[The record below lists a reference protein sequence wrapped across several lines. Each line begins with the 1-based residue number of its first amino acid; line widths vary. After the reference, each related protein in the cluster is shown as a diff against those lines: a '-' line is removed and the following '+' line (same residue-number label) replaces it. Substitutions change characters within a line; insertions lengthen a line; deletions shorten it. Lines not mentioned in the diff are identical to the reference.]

1 MSCTV
6 ALSGLVEAT
15 DEQIEGICGIHGK
28 IVAIEIHHCKTRAMV
43 TFEDGKLAAAAA
55 KALKEI
61 PMDAELLENP
71 MTGPDKGSL
80 LVPPKVTK
88 GNNFLEM
95 FHSLSPKSKK
105 ATLLQ
110 MQGFGDVKQDFTVPV
125 GSSQG
130 TPLFVKTHIEPPRL
144 PFFSGDGKDCF
155 YLQWKFEV
163 SCLASSGTYPAAVL
177 LQAIRR
183 SVRGKAGE
191 VLVNLG
197 ADATVS
203 QIISKF
209 DARFGEVLSVEQL
222 LAKFYESAQDPQETV
237 SEWACRLEDV
247 MHKARF
253 SGKLTNEM
261 ADHMLRTKFW
271 SGMKSEYLK
280 SALRSRV
287 EGGEDFDSLLRYART
302 IEQEVSADSK
312 DSVGSKKGKSAQLSV
327 QQASFSGDDQV
338 LSKLEEILK
347 QMRTLDGRVQKLE
360 RQKEGT
366 LSSHGSDSSRS
377 DQSGQGNDGSGST
390 SNNPARAKQGKF
402 QGSSR
407 GGRKFSKEQRR
418 CFKCGGLDHFIAECP
433 EN

>member
-6 ALSGLVEAT
+6 ALSGLVNAT
-15 DEQIEGICGIHGK
+15 KEQIEGICGIHGK
-28 IVAIEIHHCKTRAMV
+28 IVDIEIHSCKTRAMV
-43 TFEDGKLAAAAA
+43 TFSDGKVAAAAA

-71 MTGPDKGSL
+71 TTDSDKGDL
-80 LVPPKVTK
+80 LGPSQVTK
-88 GNNFLEM
+88 GNNLLDLFN
-95 FHSLSPKSKK
+95 SLSPKTKK
-105 ATLLQ
+105 ATLSQ
-110 MQGFGDVKQDFTVPV
+110 MQGIGDVKQEINNATAQ
-125 GSSQG
+125 GS
-130 TPLFVKTHIEPPRL
+130 PLFVKTHIEPPRL

-155 YLQWKFEV
+155 YPQWKFEV
-163 SCLASSGTYPAAVL
+163 SCLASSGTYPVNVL

-197 ADATVS
+197 ADVTVS

-253 SGKLTNEM
+253 SGKLTNDM

-271 SGMKSEYLK
+271 SGLKSEYLK
-280 SALRSRV
+280 SALRTRV
-287 EGGEDFDSLLRYART
+287 EAGAEDFDSLLRYART
-302 IEQEVSADSK
+302 IEQEVSVDSK
-312 DSVGSKKGKSAQLSV
+312 DSAGSKKGKSAQLSI
-327 QQASFSGDDQV
+327 QQASFSGDDKV
-338 LSKLEEILK
+338 LTKLEEILK
-347 QMRTLDGRVQKLE
+347 QMRSLDGRVQKLE
-360 RQKEGT
+360 KLKEVS
-366 LSSHGSDSSRS
+366 LSSPSSTNRS
-377 DQSGQGNDGSGST
+377 GQSGQDKGGASSVANDPSKG
-390 SNNPARAKQGKF
+390 KQGKF
-402 QGSSR
+402 QGSTR
-407 GGRKFSKEQRR
+407 GGGKFSKGSRR
-418 CFKCGGLDHFIAECP
+418 CFKCRSFDHLIADCP